1 MLVSSLLEN
10 LLDYR
15 TIMHDESKENRMSC
29 TVNVLVWGRLDL
41 DTGASLLTWL
51 LWILKDFF
59 FFCRILSNSFCHF
72 WLMMGP
78 NQATS
83 Y

>member
-29 TVNVLVWGRLDL
+29 TVNVLVWGRLGLKGCFTDL
-41 DTGASLLTWL
+41 AFVDSEGFL
-51 LWILKDFF
+51 
-59 FFCRILSNSFCHF
+59 
-72 WLMMGP
+72 
-78 NQATS
+78 
-83 Y
+83 